1 MITKDKS
8 KYICSMG
15 IDCAKPQ
22 GGIAQVLY
30 IYKKYIFETFRFIPT
45 TTCKQQ
51 NFVSRQIVAG
61 VAYVKLLYH
70 LLKHDIKVVH
80 LHAASGKSFFR
91 KWFYID
97 LCHWFGVK
105 IIFHEHSGN
114 FKDFGEKIRPFIR
127 KILSKCDVIVALSN
141 TWKDYF
147 RSIGFDNVVVIPNPI
162 EPPVTRPLPKDDT
175 RLHLAFLG
183 NIVSRKGIFDLLH
196 AMEGLSGVVLHIGG
210 KGDTARMRREIRNLG
225 LENSVV
231 YHGFVSGEEKEK
243 LFQTCDVYVL
253 PSYAEGFPVSILEA
267 MSYGMPVVASRIG
280 GIPDIID
287 ESKTGLLITPGDI
300 AALRAAI
307 MDLLNDK
314 EKRMAMGRNAEEES
328 KKYLP
333 HRIEEYLKPLYE
345 KFL

>member
-8 KYICSMG
+8 EYICFMG

-45 TTCKQQ
+45 TSKQ
-51 NFVSRQIVAG
+51 NFVSRQIVAS

-80 LHAASGKSFFR
+80 LHAASGKSFYR
-91 KWFYID
+91 KRFYID

-105 IIFHEHSGN
+105 IVFHEHSGK
-114 FKDFGEKIRPFIR
+114 FKEFAEKKRPFVR
-127 KILSKCDVIVALSN
+127 KILGKCDVIVALSN
-141 TWKDYF
+141 TWKEYIH
-147 RSIGFDNVVVIPNPI
+147 SIGFDNVVVIPNPI
-162 EPPVTRPLPKDDT
+162 EPPKMNPLRRDDT
-175 RLHLAFLG
+175 DLHLVFLG
-183 NIVSRKGIFDLLH
+183 NIFEQKGIFDLLR

-210 KGDTARMRREIRNLG
+210 KGDTARMQQEIRNFG

-243 LFQTCDVYVL
+243 LFQTGDVYVL
-253 PSYAEGFPVSILEA
+253 PSYSEGLPVSILEA
-267 MSYGMPVVASRIG
+267 MSYAMPVIASRIG

-300 AALRAAI
+300 TALRAAI

-314 EKRMAMGRNAEEES
+314 EKRMAMGRNAEKES

-333 HRIEEYLKPLYE
+333 QCIEKELKALYE
-345 KFL
+345 KLL

>member
-8 KYICSMG
+8 EYICFMG

-45 TTCKQQ
+45 TSKQ
-51 NFVSRQIVAG
+51 NFVLRQIVAG
-61 VAYVKLLYH
+61 VAYVKLLYY

-80 LHAASGKSFFR
+80 LHAASGKSFYR
-91 KWFYID
+91 KRFYID

-105 IIFHEHSGN
+105 IIFHEHSGK
-114 FKDFGEKIRPFIR
+114 FKEFAEKERPFVR
-127 KILSKCDVIVALSN
+127 KILGKCDVIVALSN
-141 TWKDYF
+141 TWKEYI

-162 EPPVTRPLPKDDT
+162 EPPKMNPSQKDDT
-175 RLHLAFLG
+175 ALHLVFLG
-183 NIVSRKGIFDLLH
+183 NIFEQKGIFDLLR

-210 KGDTARMRREIRNLG
+210 KGDTARMQQEIRNFG

-243 LFQTCDVYVL
+243 LFQTGDVYVL
-253 PSYAEGFPVSILEA
+253 PSYSEGLPVSILEA
-267 MSYGMPVVASRIG
+267 MSYAMPVIASRIG

-300 AALRAAI
+300 TALRAAI

-314 EKRMAMGRNAEEES
+314 EKRMAMGRNAEKES

-345 KFL
+345 KLL

>member
-1 MITKDKS
+1 MIKKDKS
-8 KYICSMG
+8 EYICFMG

-45 TTCKQQ
+45 TSKQ

-70 LLKHDIKVVH
+70 LLKHDIKAVH
-80 LHAASGKSFFR
+80 LHAASGKSFYR
-91 KWFYID
+91 KRFYID

-105 IIFHEHSGN
+105 IVFHEHSGK
-114 FKDFGEKIRPFIR
+114 FKEFAEKKRPFVR
-127 KILSKCDVIVALSN
+127 KILGKCDVIVALSN
-141 TWKDYF
+141 TWKEYIH
-147 RSIGFDNVVVIPNPI
+147 SIGFDNVVVIPNPI
-162 EPPVTRPLPKDDT
+162 EPPKMNPLQRDDT
-175 RLHLAFLG
+175 ALHLVFLG
-183 NIVSRKGIFDLLH
+183 NIFEQKGIFDLLR

-210 KGDTARMRREIRNLG
+210 KGDTARMQQEIRNFG

-243 LFQTCDVYVL
+243 LFQTGDVYVL
-253 PSYAEGFPVSILEA
+253 PSYSEGLPVSILEA
-267 MSYGMPVVASRIG
+267 MSYAMPVIASRIG

-287 ESKTGLLITPGDI
+287 ESKTGLLVTPGDI

-307 MDLLNDK
+307 MDLLSDK
-314 EKRMAMGRNAEEES
+314 EKRMAMGRNAEKES
-328 KKYLP
+328 KKYFP
-333 HRIEEYLKPLYE
+333 QCIEKELKVLYE
-345 KFL
+345 KLL

>member
-45 TTCKQQ
+45 TSKQ
-51 NFVSRQIVAG
+51 NFVSRQIVAS

-80 LHAASGKSFFR
+80 LHAASGKSFYR
-91 KWFYID
+91 KRFYID

-105 IIFHEHSGN
+105 IIFHEHSGK
-114 FKDFGEKIRPFIR
+114 FKEFAEKERSFVR
-127 KILSKCDVIVALSN
+127 KILGKCDVIVALSN
-141 TWKDYF
+141 TWKEYI

-162 EPPVTRPLPKDDT
+162 EPPKMNPSQKDDT
-175 RLHLAFLG
+175 ALHLVFLG
-183 NIVSRKGIFDLLH
+183 NIFEQKGIFDLLR

-210 KGDTARMRREIRNLG
+210 KGDTARMQQEIRNFG

-243 LFQTCDVYVL
+243 LFQTGDVYVL
-253 PSYAEGFPVSILEA
+253 PSYSEGLPVSILEA

-287 ESKTGLLITPGDI
+287 EGETGLMITPGDI

-307 MDLLNDK
+307 TELLNDK
-314 EKRMAMGRNAEEES
+314 GKRMAMGRNAEKES

-333 HRIEEYLKPLYE
+333 QCIEKELKALYE
-345 KFL
+345 KLL

>member
-8 KYICSMG
+8 EYICFMG

-45 TTCKQQ
+45 TNKQ

-70 LLKHDIKVVH
+70 LLKHDIKAVH
-80 LHAASGKSFFR
+80 LHAASGKSFYR
-91 KWFYID
+91 KRFYID

-105 IIFHEHSGN
+105 IVFHEHSGK
-114 FKDFGEKIRPFIR
+114 FKEFAEKKRPFVR
-127 KILSKCDVIVALSN
+127 KILGKCDVIVALSN
-141 TWKDYF
+141 TWKEYIH
-147 RSIGFDNVVVIPNPI
+147 SIGFDNVVVIPNPI
-162 EPPVTRPLPKDDT
+162 EPPKMNPLRRDDT
-175 RLHLAFLG
+175 DLHLVFLG
-183 NIVSRKGIFDLLH
+183 NIFEQKGIFDLLR

-210 KGDTARMRREIRNLG
+210 KGDTARMQQEIRNFG

-243 LFQTCDVYVL
+243 LFQTGDVYVL
-253 PSYAEGFPVSILEA
+253 PSYSEGLPVSILEA
-267 MSYGMPVVASRIG
+267 MSYAMPVIASRIG

-300 AALRAAI
+300 TALRAAI

-314 EKRMAMGRNAEEES
+314 EKRMAMGRNAEKES

-333 HRIEEYLKPLYE
+333 PCIEKELKALYE
-345 KFL
+345 KLL